1 MNNINKF
8 KSIAVAKNNRVTFC
22 IIAALSIFAAY
33 YFTSL
38 VSFFL
43 LCVVGSAI
51 ARLFNLNFK
60 LILPI
65 IIAIG
70 FVLSIQS
77 PSNAV
82 IFEGL
87 ETAAT
92 SAITNTGADTG
103 VDTTVIEGVF
113 DLIRVIIGIVF
124 VSAIAYAG
132 YRAWQGE
139 NYGAIATSIFA
150 GAMLVAAI
158 ETVSFMLVGTGA

>member
-1 MNNINKF
+1 MNNINKLRLIEEG
-8 KSIAVAKNNRVTFC
+8 KKKATFC
-22 IIAALSIFAAY
+22 LVAAISIFAVC

-43 LCVVGSAI
+43 LCVIGGAI
-51 ARLFNLNFK
+51 AKLFKLDFK

-70 FVLSIQS
+70 FVVWIQP

-92 SAITNTGADTG
+92 NAITNTGADGG
-103 VDTTVIEGVF
+103 VDTVVIEGVF

-139 NYGAIATSIFA
+139 NYGTIAASIFA
-150 GAMLVAAI
+150 GTMLVAAI
-158 ETVSFMLVGTGA
+158 EIVSFMLVGTGA